1 MDFRV
6 KMQQNGRKNIF
17 TDKQNQR
24 RYRCF
29 YMLMWFRK
37 GNYCMIGL
45 FQQRSKVKCMYL
57 AFSII
62 KISSEKVQQS
72 S

>member
-1 MDFRV
+1 
-6 KMQQNGRKNIF
+6 MQQNGRKNIF

-24 RYRCF
+24 RYRYF

-45 FQQRSKVKCMYL
+45 CQQRSKVKCMYL

-62 KISSEKVQQS
+62 KISGEKGQQS